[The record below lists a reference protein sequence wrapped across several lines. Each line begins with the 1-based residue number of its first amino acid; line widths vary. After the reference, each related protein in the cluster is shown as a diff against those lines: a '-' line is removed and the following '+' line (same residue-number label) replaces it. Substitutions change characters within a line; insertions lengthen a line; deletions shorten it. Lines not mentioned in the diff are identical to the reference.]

1 MEFLRRRIGL
11 ILQLLVS
18 VLIIAA
24 LTRVVDWGAVWSN
37 MRTMDL
43 GWIATAFICFAPV
56 LLIVSWRWRMLLGV
70 HGVHLRFWRI
80 FELTMI
86 GQFFSAI
93 GVGTT
98 GGDVIKIFYA
108 ARAVPPRRAA
118 VAFTIVVDR
127 VIGLVALLLFGV
139 LLSIPNLH
147 LLLSSSKTQ
156 AAVGTFYFFAISAA
170 VASIFAC
177 IGPFVMKIQ
186 TLRTLVKKLPFVH
199 HGASL
204 FMAYEHTA
212 RAFGTNLL
220 ALVGSIPSHVCST
233 LMGYCVLRAMNL
245 QPAPPLL
252 ASFAIIAIVNML
264 IALPVSFSGLGLRE
278 GLYLV
283 FFGLL
288 GIPSDKILAFSLTCF
303 VLNLLWCL
311 VGGPFY
317 FLYRHETH
325 TPPPD
330 VSEVEPIFSER

>member
-1 MEFLRRRIGL
+1 MEFLRRRFGL

-18 VLIIAA
+18 ALIIAA
-24 LTRVVDWGAVWSN
+24 LTRVVDWHSVLLN
-37 MRTMDL
+37 VRTMDI
-43 GWIATAFICFAPV
+43 GWIATAFVCFAPV
-56 LLIVSWRWRMLLGV
+56 LFIVSWRWRMLLGV
-70 HGVHLRFWRI
+70 HGVHLRFWRV

-108 ARAVPPRRAA
+108 ARAVPQRRAA
-118 VAFTIVVDR
+118 VAFTIVIDR

-147 LLLSSSKTQ
+147 LLLSTPKTQ
-156 AAVGTFYFFAISAA
+156 AATATFYFFAIAA
-170 VASIFAC
+170 GVVSLFAC
-177 IGPFVMKIQ
+177 VGPFVMKVQ
-186 TLRTLVKKLPFVH
+186 TLRALVKKLPLIH
-199 HGASL
+199 RIAPL
-204 FMAYEHTA
+204 FMVYEHSA
-212 RAFGTNLL
+212 RAFGTNLI
-220 ALVGSIPSHVCST
+220 ALVGSVPSHICST
-233 LMGYCVLRAMNL
+233 LLGYSVLRAMNL
-245 QPAPPLL
+245 QPVPNLL
-252 ASFAIIAIVNML
+252 TAAAIIAIVNML

-278 GLYLV
+278 GLFLM

-288 GIPSDKILAFSLTCF
+288 GIPADKILAFSLTCF
-303 VLNLLWCL
+303 CLNLLWCL

-325 TPPPD
+325 TPAPD